1 MAILSPREILTFA
14 IAAGFSGDREEAV
27 IATAI
32 ALAESG
38 GNTRAH
44 NPNPP
49 DNSFGLWQI
58 NMIGKLGPDRRK
70 RLGLSRN
77 EELFDPST
85 NARAARFVFLDQ
97 ANPGFKPWTTF
108 THGTFKNHLAAVR
121 QAATQVDFAAAQ
133 VEADLTTE
141 ELLDALASARGKKI
155 LQDAVRPVVQ
165 KEVLEL
171 LRKGFG
177 GHQPGATDDAVR
189 SSQRFLFKTV
199 QEIRAKLPKP

>member
-1 MAILSPREILTFA
+1 MARLSPREILALALT
-14 IAAGFSGDREEAV
+14 AGFSGDREEAV

-38 GNTRAH
+38 GDPSAH
-44 NPNPP
+44 NPDPP

-58 NMIGKLGPDRRK
+58 NMIGDLGPDRRRK
-70 RLGLSRN
+70 LGLSRN
-77 EELFDPST
+77 DELFDPSI
-85 NARAARFVFLDQ
+85 NARAARFVFLEQ
-97 ANPGFKPWTTF
+97 ANPSFEPWTTF
-108 THGTFKNHLAAVR
+108 THGAFKSHLAAVR
-121 QAATQVDFAAAQ
+121 EAAAKVNLTAE
-133 VEADLTTE
+133 VEPDLTTE

-177 GHQPGATDDAVR
+177 GLQPGAKGDAVR
-189 SSQRFLFKTV
+189 SSQRFLFKII
-199 QEIRAKLPKP
+199 QEINTKLPKS

>member
-1 MAILSPREILTFA
+1 MAILSPREILAFA
-14 IAAGFSGDREEAV
+14 LAAGFSGDGEEAV
-27 IATAI
+27 TATAI

-58 NMIGKLGPDRRK
+58 NMIGELGPDRRK

-97 ANPGFKPWTTF
+97 ANPSFKPWTTF
-108 THGTFKNHLAAVR
+108 THGAFKNHLAAVR
-121 QAATQVDFAAAQ
+121 QAATQVDFSTQ
-133 VEADLTTE
+133 VEVDLTE
-141 ELLDALASARGKKI
+141 DELLDALASARGKKI

-177 GHQPGATDDAVR
+177 GLQPGAKDDAVR
-189 SSQRFLFKTV
+189 GSQRFLFKTV